1 VAGAFRGLLK
11 QKTMTTAITASTANP
26 PTTPPTI
33 GPALDGEPWDAV
45 LEVEDVPVVV
55 GEGVTVTVEIEATGV
70 TGVIASG
77 GTNTLGG

>member
-1 VAGAFRGLLK
+1 
-11 QKTMTTAITASTANP
+11 M
-26 PTTPPTI
+26 
-33 GPALDGEPWDAV
+33 